1 MNLTPELPK
10 NETQTTLEVSKL
22 IETNLKNCNINE
34 AFANFNQ
41 LLENISNYKNPL
53 INLQSQWSEIEI
65 QKRNGTITDDFHSLR
80 FNQIISGVL
89 FQLDLLKK
97 DMAQNVDLS
106 LIPLISHAYQER
118 ETVVEELMSQRLN
131 RQYRAVKRYE
141 NSQSNIIFQ
150 LQDNFTGRKVIA
162 RLLKVPA
169 LTNDVKKEIDKVI
182 RLKTPQYHQG
192 F

>member
-80 FNQIISGVL
+80 FNQIDTFL
-89 FQLDLLKK
+89 F
-97 DMAQNVDLS
+97 
-106 LIPLISHAYQER
+106 R
-118 ETVVEELMSQRLN
+118 
-131 RQYRAVKRYE
+131 
-141 NSQSNIIFQ
+141 
-150 LQDNFTGRKVIA
+150 
-162 RLLKVPA
+162 
-169 LTNDVKKEIDKVI
+169 
-182 RLKTPQYHQG
+182 
-192 F
+192 